1 VTKVLETGVGTA
13 GIYVPWPTEAVEDFF
28 GMGIDLLVLGD
39 IVLEK

>member
-1 VTKVLETGVGTA
+1 MASYTLADRGGQ
-13 GIYVPWPTEAVEDFF
+13 GLF